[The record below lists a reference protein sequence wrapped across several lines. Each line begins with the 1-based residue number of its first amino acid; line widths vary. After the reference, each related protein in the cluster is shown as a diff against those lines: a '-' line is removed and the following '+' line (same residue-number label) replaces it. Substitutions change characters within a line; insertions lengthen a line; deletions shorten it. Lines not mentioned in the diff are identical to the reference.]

1 MKCYSEKDGSKF
13 QLCQKRLGYRTC
25 FAQYDKG
32 KLSDN
37 SSERKE
43 CFDKYFQRALLCGE
57 DVQPKIQC
65 SM

>member
-32 KLSDN
+32 KVSDS

-43 CFDKYFQRALLCGE
+43 KKTNIFRGRSSAARMFNQKSNVPR
-57 DVQPKIQC
+57 
-65 SM
+65 